1 MRLGDYID
9 DYCTRCKRST
19 DHSVAAM
26 VGDEVQKVACR
37 ICHTEH
43 PFRHNDSGKPTKEQ
57 AFNKLLE
64 TAKNQIDSAS
74 GKTPAA
80 TPAADSEDASVKAAE
95 DAPAKPPAKA
105 KRTRK

>member
-19 DHSVAAM
+19 DHSIAAM

-43 PFRHNDSGKPTKEQ
+43 PYRHNDSGKPTKEQ
-57 AFNKLLE
+57 LFDKLVAN
-64 TAKNQIDSAS
+64 AKEQIAAS
-74 GKTPAA
+74 PAA
-80 TPAADSEDASVKAAE
+80 TGSPAAPAT
-95 DAPAKPPAKA
+95 PAKT

>member
-19 DHSVAAM
+19 DHSIAAM

-43 PFRHNDSGKPTKEQ
+43 KYRHNDSGKPTKEQ
-57 AFNKLLE
+57 AFEKLVAN
-64 TAKNQIDSAS
+64 AKEQIEGSTSAS
-74 GKTPAA
+74 ADSPAA
-80 TPAADSEDASVKAAE
+80 ATKT
-95 DAPAKPPAKA
+95 KT

>member
-1 MRLGDYID
+1 VRLGDDID

-43 PFRHNDSGKPTKEQ
+43 KYRHNDDGKPTKEQ
-57 AFNKLLE
+57 MFDKLVA
-64 TAKNQIDSAS
+64 TAKEQIEGSP
-74 GKTPAA
+74 TAA
-80 TPAADSEDASVKAAE
+80 PNAA
-95 DAPAKPPAKA
+95 PAKA

>member
-26 VGDEVQKVACR
+26 VNDEVQKVACR

-43 PFRHNDSGKPTKEQ
+43 PYRHNDSGKPTKEQ
-57 AFNKLLE
+57 AFNKLLAN
-64 TAKNQIDSAS
+64 TSAQIDAAAGS
-74 GKTPAA
+74 TPA
-80 TPAADSEDASVKAAE
+80 K
-95 DAPAKPPAKA
+95 
-105 KRTRK
+105 KRRK

>member
-19 DHSVAAM
+19 DHSIAAM
-26 VGDEVQKVACR
+26 VGEEVQKVACR

-43 PFRHNDSGKPTKEQ
+43 PYRHNDSGKPTKEQ
-57 AFNKLLE
+57 VFDKLVAN
-64 TAKNQIDSAS
+64 AKEQIE
-74 GKTPAA
+74 AA
-80 TPAADSEDASVKAAE
+80 RLTRGGIVSLLC
-95 DAPAKPPAKA
+95 APAKT

>member
-19 DHSVAAM
+19 DHSIAAM

-43 PFRHNDSGKPTKEQ
+43 KYRHNDSGKPTKEQ
-57 AFNKLLE
+57 AFEKLVAN
-64 TAKNQIDSAS
+64 AKEQIEGSTSAS
-74 GKTPAA
+74 TDSPAA
-80 TPAADSEDASVKAAE
+80 ATKT
-95 DAPAKPPAKA
+95 KT

>member
-19 DHSVAAM
+19 DHSIAAM
-26 VGDEVQKVACR
+26 VGEEVQKVTCR

-43 PFRHNDSGKPTKEQ
+43 PYRHNDSGKPTKEQ
-57 AFNKLLE
+57 VFDKLVAN
-64 TAKNQIDSAS
+64 AKDQIEGSTGAATKSA
-74 GKTPAA
+74 GAPAA
-80 TPAADSEDASVKAAE
+80 
-95 DAPAKPPAKA
+95 AKT

>member
-19 DHSVAAM
+19 DHSIAAM

-43 PFRHNDSGKPTKEQ
+43 KYRHNDSGKPTKEQ
-57 AFNKLLE
+57 AFEKLVANAKE
-64 TAKNQIDSAS
+64 QIEGSTGAAPESTA
-74 GKTPAA
+74 AA
-80 TPAADSEDASVKAAE
+80 TKT
-95 DAPAKPPAKA
+95 KA

>member
-19 DHSVAAM
+19 DHSIAAM
-26 VGDEVQKVACR
+26 VGEEVQKVTCR

-43 PFRHNDSGKPTKEQ
+43 KYRHNDSGKPTKEQ
-57 AFNKLLE
+57 AFEKLVANAKE
-64 TAKNQIDSAS
+64 QIEGSTA
-74 GKTPAA
+74 AA
-80 TPAADSEDASVKAAE
+80 TESTGAATKT
-95 DAPAKPPAKA
+95 KA

>member
-26 VGDEVQKVACR
+26 VGEEVQKVTCR

-43 PFRHNDSGKPTKEQ
+43 KYRHNDSGKPTKEQ
-57 AFNKLLE
+57 AFEKLVA
-64 TAKNQIDSAS
+64 TAKEQIEGSTA
-74 GKTPAA
+74 AA
-80 TPAADSEDASVKAAE
+80 TESTGAVTKT
-95 DAPAKPPAKA
+95 KT
-105 KRTRK
+105 KRSRKI

>member
-1 MRLGDYID
+1 VRLGDYID

-19 DHSVAAM
+19 DHSIAAM

-43 PFRHNDSGKPTKEQ
+43 KYRHNDSGKPTKEQ
-57 AFNKLLE
+57 AFEKLVA
-64 TAKNQIDSAS
+64 TAKEQIEGSTGAAPEA
-74 GKTPAA
+74 TAAA
-80 TPAADSEDASVKAAE
+80 TKT
-95 DAPAKPPAKA
+95 KA